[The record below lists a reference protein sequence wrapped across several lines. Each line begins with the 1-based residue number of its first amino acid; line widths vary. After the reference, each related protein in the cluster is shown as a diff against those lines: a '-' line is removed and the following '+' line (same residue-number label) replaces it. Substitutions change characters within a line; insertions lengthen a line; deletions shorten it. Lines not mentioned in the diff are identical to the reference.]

1 MVNLKTFFF
10 FSPSKARKQMTKY
23 MESLKEEKLQSPYRF
38 IKHDFNALRGV
49 RKVTTSLL
57 KNLTTREMVLEGP
70 LILLMEFV
78 ILIL

>member
-1 MVNLKTFFF
+1 M
-10 FSPSKARKQMTKY
+10 
-23 MESLKEEKLQSPYRF
+23 QSPYRF